1 MSLLTT
7 LENLKKTLM
16 PQRGSECVNSGR
28 RDQVSSI
35 EPIWLEW
42 AALGGLVV
50 VCGLAAGRSWG
61 VGAAVA
67 VGPDG
72 DHTGDHHFVCLCD
85 FVVWGAV

>member
-16 PQRGSECVNSGR
+16 PQRGSERVNSGR

-50 VCGLAAGRSWG
+50 VCGLAAGHTRC
-61 VGAAVA
+61 VGAVAAV
-67 VGPDG
+67 
-72 DHTGDHHFVCLCD
+72 
-85 FVVWGAV
+85 